1 MPFNK
6 KTHSTIAIGTLLR
19 ASLFAILSIFN
30 HTVSAQDA
38 KIEIKIG
45 HAAPL
50 SGPISHL
57 GKDNENGAKMA
68 IEELN
73 SKGIFIAGKK
83 VIFKLVTEDDA
94 ADPGRS
100 TIVAQKLVEAKVK
113 GVVGHLNSGT
123 SIPASKFYNDAGIP
137 QISPSSTAPRYT
149 QQGYKTAFRVLAND
163 AQLGNTLG
171 QYAVLINKSK
181 KIAVIDDRTTYGQG
195 VAEEFIKGV
204 KNNSPHAEIV
214 SHQSTNDKAT
224 EFGTILSNIK
234 SQNPDLIFFG
244 GMDAVAG
251 PLLRQ
256 MKQLGI
262 NTMLMGGDAICS
274 SALPALAGNSI
285 ADGQVVC
292 AEASGLED
300 AMKTFKARYKARFG
314 TDVQIWA
321 PNAYDAVMTLADAM
335 IQAKSA
341 EPEKYLPVLAR
352 IRHKGITGMI
362 EFDNK
367 GDLKS
372 GILTLYTYQGGKRV
386 PRLRNE

>member
-6 KTHSTIAIGTLLR
+6 KINVNISACAFLH
-19 ASLFAILSIFN
+19 ASLFAILSTFSNIAD
-30 HTVSAQDA
+30 AQDA

-50 SGPISHL
+50 SGPIAHL
-57 GKDNENGAKMA
+57 GKDNENGARMA

-73 SKGIFIAGKK
+73 SKGISIAGKK
-83 VIFKLVTEDDA
+83 VVFKLVTEDDA

-100 TIVAQKLVEAKVK
+100 AAVAQKLVDAKVK

-123 SIPASKFYNDAGIP
+123 SIPASKIYNDAGIP

-181 KIAVIDDRTTYGQG
+181 KIAVVDDRTTYGQG
-195 VAEEFIKGV
+195 VADEFIKGV
-204 KNNSPHAEIV
+204 KNNSPHAEVI
-214 SHQSTNDKAT
+214 SHQYTNDKAT
-224 EFGTILSNIK
+224 EFSAILNNIK
-234 SQNPDLIFFG
+234 TQNPDLIFFG

-274 SALPALAGNSI
+274 SSLPTLAGNSI

-300 AMKTFKARYKARFG
+300 AMKTFKARYKSRFG

-335 IQAKSA
+335 VQAKSS
-341 EPEKYLPVLAR
+341 EPEKYLPVLAK
-352 IRHKGITGMI
+352 IKHKGVTGMI

-372 GILTLYTYQGGKRV
+372 GILTLYTYQAGKRV